1 MDKYYRLGLIGKP
14 LSHSLSPRIHGAF
27 LKQFNLQGQ
36 YDLLECDDPRAQ
48 ISAAYDAGYAGL
60 NVTIPHK
67 VTACGIV
74 GRIDE
79 EAKLAGAVN
88 TIVFNSGGVCGYNTD
103 IAGLKRTFTHSLEN
117 SSLQNTPKKHALVLG
132 AGGAAR
138 ASLVVLNRFDYDG
151 AVIVVRDVHKAA
163 TMLRELAKAGIDAAF
178 IQSCRVLHMDEL
190 FNNLDAPRHCSIFI
204 NATPMGQKPPAPG
217 EDALP
222 FWLTPVLQSVAPD
235 TPVLDLVY
243 KQGGRTPLIEL
254 AHKVGLR
261 NLADGREMLVEQ
273 ARQAFRLWTEM
284 VPSYKLG
291 FDTLENALK

>member
-36 YDLLECDDPRAQ
+36 YDLLECEDARAQ
-48 ISAAYDAGYAGL
+48 IEAAYDAGYTGL

-88 TIVFNSGGVCGYNTD
+88 TIVFAGGVCGYNTD

-117 SSLQNTPKKHALVLG
+117 SGSDNKAKRHGLVLG

-151 AVIVVRDVHKAA
+151 AVIVVRDVHRAA
-163 TMLRELAKAGIDAAF
+163 TMLKELAQAGLDASF
-178 IQSCRVLHMDEL
+178 IQRCRVLHTDEL

-204 NATPMGQKPPAPG
+204 NATPLGQKAPAPG

-222 FWLTPVLQSVAPD
+222 FWLTPVLQSMANE

-291 FDTLENALK
+291 FETLENALK